1 MILSGDGQSNI
12 YNEDCF
18 KFKVPEMVNFS
29 VGLLNPPYSQKS
41 EVELKFVNKMLDLL
55 NPRGTGVVVVL
66 MSCAIGTKFK
76 EERKNLFE
84 HYTLRAV
91 FFMPNDIFYPVGTNV
106 CVMVWEAHTP
116 HDSNIPTFFGYYK
129 NDGFIKKEKFRMS

>member
-1 MILSGDGQSNI
+1 MI

-18 KFKVPEMVNFS
+18 KFKVPEKVNFS

-55 NPRGTGVVVVL
+55 NPIGTGVVIVP

-84 HYTLRAV
+84 HHTLKAV
-91 FFMPNDIFYPVGTNV
+91 LNL
-106 CVMVWEAHTP
+106 
-116 HDSNIPTFFGYYK
+116 DSQ
-129 NDGFIKKEKFRMS
+129 